1 MLVVIII
8 GVVVAVVVACVIG
21 VLGDLVVV
29 GPSVLGL
36 HVNGVTGR
44 VVVSVV
50 VFVVVVSVAFL
61 LDAGSA
67 LVLVEHAGCTRLA

>member
-8 GVVVAVVVACVIG
+8 CVLVAAVVASVIG

-29 GPSVLGL
+29 GLSVLRL
-36 HVNGVTGR
+36 HANCVRGR
-44 VVVSVV
+44 VVVY
-50 VFVVVVSVAFL
+50 VVVVVVYVAFL
-61 LDAGSA
+61 LDAAVGSA